1 MQENSV
7 GYSVVSVPPFAP
19 ELFEQYAQTCVQAA
33 AKLAYYA
40 AVDNCHSG
48 RLTKKFLMAAQ
59 AGGYL
64 VSNLS
69 HSTASGHAP
78 IFAEVLA
85 ESAEARLQQWE
96 QIKAVEADDRLCYLH
111 KSQDAYKQLNRLA
124 EFGGIRIS

>member
-1 MQENSV
+1 MQHNDV

-64 VSNLS
+64 VSNITQ
-69 HSTASGHAP
+69 STASCHVP
-78 IFAEVLA
+78 IFAEVVA
-85 ESAEARLQQWE
+85 ESVEARLQQWAK
-96 QIKAVEADDRLCYLH
+96 IKAVEADDRLCYLH
-111 KSQDAYKQLNRLA
+111 KSQYAYEQLTRLA
-124 EFGGIRIS
+124 VFGGIRIH